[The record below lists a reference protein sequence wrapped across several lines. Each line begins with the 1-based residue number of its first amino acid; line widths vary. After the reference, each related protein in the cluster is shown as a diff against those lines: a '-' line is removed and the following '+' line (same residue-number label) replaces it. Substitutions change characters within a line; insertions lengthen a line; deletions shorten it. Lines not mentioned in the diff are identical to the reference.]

1 MFRKVLVP
9 VDGSKIATNAARTA
23 LELAEKFDAKIT
35 LLHVISRS
43 VGSIA
48 GMPEALPVVTE
59 AMIKEWQE
67 TGDLVLKN
75 TLEALGTTDVEVE
88 TELIWGSPAA
98 YICDKA
104 NQEGYDI
111 IVIGSHG
118 YGGWREWLL
127 GSVSNRIAHQAKCPV
142 LIVKGQ

>member
-1 MFRKVLVP
+1 MFRKILVP
-9 VDGSKIATNAARTA
+9 VDGSKIATIAARTA
-23 LELAEKFDAKIT
+23 LELAEKFGAKIT

-104 NQEGYDI
+104 NHEGYDI

>member
-1 MFRKVLVP
+1 MFRKILVP
-9 VDGSKIATNAARTA
+9 VDGSEISMKAARAA
-23 LELAEKFDAKIT
+23 LELAEKFDAKMT

-43 VGSIA
+43 VGSVA

-67 TGDLVLKN
+67 NGDMVLKN
-75 TLEALGTTDVEVE
+75 TLEFIGSTDVEVE
-88 TELIWGSPAA
+88 TELIWGSPAP
-98 YICDKA
+98 YVCDKA
-104 NQEGYDI
+104 KNEDYDI
-111 IVIGSHG
+111 IVVGSHG

-127 GSVSNRIAHQAKCPV
+127 GSVSNRIVHQAACPV